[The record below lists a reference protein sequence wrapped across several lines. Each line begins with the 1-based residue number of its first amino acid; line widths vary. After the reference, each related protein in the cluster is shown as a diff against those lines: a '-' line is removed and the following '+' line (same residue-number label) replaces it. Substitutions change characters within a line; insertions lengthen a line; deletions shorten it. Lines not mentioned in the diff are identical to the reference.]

1 MMKKQYLSTFNESV
15 IDDVFQSIYSTIS
28 NIQKSLGKGLAW
40 IIDSFIDHIINIS
53 SYNPLAGSSYI
64 KLLKELNHTIKV

>member
-40 IIDSFIDHIINIS
+40 IIDSVIDHIINIS
-53 SYNPLAGSSYI
+53 SYNPLAGSSLI